1 MSESCQNQISPNAGI
16 KVTMTNSTNKSVHV
30 TLTGP
35 AVEDRSQQISDN
47 PTRLDKLSLPQVF
60 ELVGKGKDSDN
71 NDIELKYGFV
81 LKQWFV
87 NRGTIRASSS
97 STSSWCTKIGYR
109 MPAVMD
115 LTNANC
121 QPEVYNC
128 RGAVGAKPLSSNRY
142 FQRHIGAGF
151 FTEWGS
157 MYNYTEAGFL
167 RPGSGHTGWHEYWTG
182 DVFNR
187 NHQFIVDSIIGYP
200 SYSTSSSYLGLCV
213 YP

>member
-16 KVTMTNSTNKSVHV
+16 KVTMTNSTNRSVHV

-115 LTNANC
+115 LTNGI
-121 QPEVYNC
+121 C
-128 RGAVGAKPLSSNRY
+128 RVSQFCGGAVGAKPPSSTSF
-142 FQRHIGAGF
+142 FQRRIGAGF
-151 FTEWGS
+151 FTEWG
-157 MYNYTEAGFL
+157 
-167 RPGSGHTGWHEYWTG
+167 
-182 DVFNR
+182 
-187 NHQFIVDSIIGYP
+187 GYAQSP
-200 SYSTSSSYLGLCV
+200 RLLDFV
-213 YP
+213 A

>member
-35 AVEDRSQQISDN
+35 AVEDPSQQISDN

-87 NRGTIRASSS
+87 NRGTSEYSYS

-115 LTNANC
+115 LTNGI
-121 QPEVYNC
+121 C
-128 RGAVGAKPLSSNRY
+128 RVSQFCGGSVGAKPPSSTSF
-142 FQRHIGAGF
+142 FQRRIGAGF
-151 FTEWGS
+151 FTEWGG
-157 MYNYTEAGFL
+157 MRKARG
-167 RPGSGHTGWHEYWTG
+167 
-182 DVFNR
+182 
-187 NHQFIVDSIIGYP
+187 
-200 SYSTSSSYLGLCV
+200 C
-213 YP
+213 